1 MSPSLY
7 DVIILVIL
15 GSSALIGFV
24 RGALREVMT
33 VLAFVGA
40 VAASLFAL
48 RVTGPIARHLIEPAW
63 AGAVAAVL
71 VVFVAAYIVIRVL
84 GAGLQNR
91 VHQTTA
97 LGAIDR
103 SIGVGFGLLR
113 GLVAI
118 GVFHLVFHA
127 ATPEDRVPQ
136 WISHATLYPL
146 SKTCAKALSKP
157 APEGSAVAGR
167 LGPHLGDAVRKGS
180 EDPDAG
186 DAPAGLTT
194 ETWR

>member
-1 MSPSLY
+1 MSLF
-7 DVIILVIL
+7 DVIILLIL
-15 GSSALIGFV
+15 ACSALIGFV

-40 VAASLFAL
+40 VAAALFAL
-48 RVTGPIARHLIEPAW
+48 RVTGPLARQIMDPDW
-63 AGAVAAVL
+63 AGTVAAL
-71 VVFVAAYIVIRVL
+71 LIVFVAVYILIRVA

-91 VHQTTA
+91 VHQTA
-97 LGAIDR
+97 LGSVDR
-103 SIGVGFGLLR
+103 TIGLGFGLLR

-127 ATPEDRVPQ
+127 ATPADRVPQ
-136 WISHATLYPL
+136 WISDAALYPL
-146 SKTCAKALSKP
+146 SKTCAKALSQL

-180 EDPDAG
+180 EDPVAG
-186 DAPAGLTT
+186 DAPADLTT
-194 ETWR
+194 EIWRR